1 MRKTDRFL
9 IALAL
14 AFLTAVSAHG
24 LEAKV
29 VSVSGKAEVQAKGT
43 SSWKALRVGDVISKG
58 SVISTGFKSS
68 LGLNVDGSTVTLGAL
83 TRMTLEQLASNDSK
97 TQTSLY
103 LDSGRVRAEVN
114 KTAGKRVDFKVSSPV
129 ATASV
134 RGTELGVTNTFQ
146 STDIET
152 YAGSVATWASDNSEA
167 EIASDEEDN
176 APETPPAAGAGNTP
190 EAVSDGQAP
199 ANATL
204 VKAGQAT
211 GYNQSGTTESPESK
225 ASQGARSLGGG
236 TSTAAAGEAVVM
248 GSSAD
253 QATAGAVAV
262 AETPA
267 GSGSTVSSTGR
278 LIVNVFLE
286 N

>member
-103 LDSGRVRAEVN
+103 LDSGRVHAEVN

-134 RGTELGVTNTFQ
+134 RGTSFSFSASGN
-146 STDIET
+146 SDIEAGLVAMGPGVDSPT
-152 YAGSVATWASDNSEA
+152 VYAGDDPDGFLPAPGDSNAMTPTSDINGKREV
-167 EIASDEEDN
+167 
-176 APETPPAAGAGNTP
+176 P
-190 EAVSDGQAP
+190 VY
-199 ANATL
+199 
-204 VKAGQAT
+204 AGQE
-211 GYNQSGTTESPESK
+211 SGIDSLSGKPTDPQREK
-225 ASQGARSLGGG
+225 QASVHFIADG
-236 TSTAAAGEAVVM
+236 TSSMANREMSM
-248 GSSAD
+248 GSN
-253 QATAGAVAV
+253 GVA
-262 AETPA
+262 
-267 GSGSTVSSTGR
+267 SGSRPSVFAVDQRVGTV
-278 LIVNVFLE
+278 LITVLLPDN
-286 N
+286 

>member
-1 MRKTDRFL
+1 MKKMMITVLLSAAL
-9 IALAL
+9 ISAVA
-14 AFLTAVSAHG
+14 AFDAEVVSAKG
-24 LEAKV
+24 KV
-29 VSVSGKAEVQAKGT
+29 EVQKNGVWTALSQGSKLIKG
-43 SSWKALRVGDVISKG
+43 DI
-58 SVISTGFKSS
+58 IQTGFRSELELKIKETIVKVEPLSR
-68 LGLNVDGSTVTLGAL
+68 L
-83 TRMTLEQLASNDSK
+83 TIEQLAEKETKDDTRLHLATGSLKANVKK
-97 TQTSLY
+97 TENR
-103 LDSGRVRAEVN
+103 RVGFTV
-114 KTAGKRVDFKVSSPV
+114 KSPV

-204 VKAGQAT
+204 VKAGQST

-278 LIVNVFLE
+278 VIVNVTW
-286 N
+286 